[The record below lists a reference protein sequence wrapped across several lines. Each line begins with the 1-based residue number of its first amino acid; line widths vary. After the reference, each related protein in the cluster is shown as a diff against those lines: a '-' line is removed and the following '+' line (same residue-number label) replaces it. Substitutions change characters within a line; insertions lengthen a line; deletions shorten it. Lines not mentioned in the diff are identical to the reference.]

1 MPVQKGFDVQ
11 EVLAS
16 HKLSWKVIAL
26 LLKVIITG
34 ILIRLEESAVKP
46 FVLFCIIVYEYG

>member
-1 MPVQKGFDVQ
+1 MPVQKGFDIQ

-34 ILIRLEESAVKP
+34 ILIRLGESTVKP
-46 FVLFCIIVYEYG
+46 FVLFCIIMYEYG